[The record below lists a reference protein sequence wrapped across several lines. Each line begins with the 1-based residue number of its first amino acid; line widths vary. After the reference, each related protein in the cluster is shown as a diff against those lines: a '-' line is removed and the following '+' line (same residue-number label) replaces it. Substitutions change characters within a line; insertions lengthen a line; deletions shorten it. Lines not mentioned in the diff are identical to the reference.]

1 MLPVFGAGPASW
13 AVVPSFLTQTPLSA
27 AGLRDQL
34 GEHPQ
39 RLDGSSTAG
48 GGRCCSLISFINNL
62 QTRLKPVSS
71 SYTEGILYVSEAF
84 SAEVIPQLLL
94 LDQKIHLGWAEPRIV
109 LCSLL
114 MWAPNF
120 HTSQC
125 CCSGLQGQKHPQHVL
140 VKYKNNSSANIKPI
154 NLQAHRIL
162 MRCSKVAWRLLLTRI
177 TDPKGITVF
186 PQFGWEPAQHRLSTG
201 TTRAACGWDTGMLP
215 QLGGLNTWK
224 YGSGM

>member
-1 MLPVFGAGPASW
+1 MSPVLFPGRRDGTLPVFGAGPASW

-84 SAEVIPQLLL
+84 SAEVIPQLLS

-109 LCSLL
+109 LYSC
-114 MWAPNF
+114 
-120 HTSQC
+120 
-125 CCSGLQGQKHPQHVL
+125 GPQISTLPSAAVL
-140 VKYKNNSSANIKPI
+140 GSRGRNTPSMCWSNTK
-154 NLQAHRIL
+154 
-162 MRCSKVAWRLLLTRI
+162 
-177 TDPKGITVF
+177 
-186 PQFGWEPAQHRLSTG
+186 
-201 TTRAACGWDTGMLP
+201 TTLVPT
-215 QLGGLNTWK
+215 
-224 YGSGM
+224 

>member
-1 MLPVFGAGPASW
+1 MFGAGPASW

-39 RLDGSSTAG
+39 RLDGSSTVG

-125 CCSGLQGQKHPQHVL
+125 CCSGLQGQKHLQHVL
-140 VKYKNNSSANIKPI
+140 VKYKNNSSANVKPI

-162 MRCSKVAWRLLLTRI
+162 MRCSKVTQRLLLTRI
-177 TDPKGITVF
+177 TDPKGIT
-186 PQFGWEPAQHRLSTG
+186 PKASPYSHS
-201 TTRAACGWDTGMLP
+201 
-215 QLGGLNTWK
+215 LGGSQHGTGRAWGQHVLLVAGTWACCH
-224 YGSGM
+224 SWED